1 MSQIRKIYST
11 IFGILFGLSVGTI
24 FTHYRTLE
32 IVNRCDLMAS
42 VQKKCKYNIYS
53 FFVGLIKCLVD
64 TDK

>member
-42 VQKKCKYNIYS
+42 VQKKCKYLYD
-53 FFVGLIKCLVD
+53 FWLYLCLSR
-64 TDK
+64 

>member
-42 VQKKCKYNIYS
+42 VQKKCEYFLFNV
-53 FFVGLIKCLVD
+53 FL
-64 TDK
+64 